1 MIDSLQQK
9 KGREKGL
16 KWICCWK
23 RVIWPFYRDRCFK
36 TMMMMIMMNMPS

>member
-16 KWICCWK
+16 KWSYLTILQ
-23 RVIWPFYRDRCFK
+23 R
-36 TMMMMIMMNMPS
+36 SLL